1 MLCIDDLIL
10 IKSRC
15 AILCCGDKGLR
26 IFTPHCQVDMPE
38 TIQPDS
44 ETDAEAETETES
56 EKTEESEN
64 DNPFDFPTPGGLRG
78 L

>member
-10 IKSRC
+10 LNPRC
-15 AILCCGDKGLR
+15 AILCCSDKGLR
-26 IFTPHCQVDMPE
+26 IFTPYCQVDMSE
-38 TIQPDS
+38 TIQPDP
-44 ETDAEAETETES
+44 ETDAEAETENEN
-56 EKTEESEN
+56 TEESEN